1 MFTKVQFTVQINV
14 QVFLKLHLLNRV
26 IVKVQWRVWYLFV
39 LGEKITYFACLL
51 GSELKVI
58 YHWFA
63 QAFILLK
70 SLFKLVADKFILS
83 TTEKSEGFIQY
94 INSLR
99 FYSVCFYCIPS
110 WGLLKH
116 IETKLQTTFFY
127 LISKILYR
135 VYWWT
140 LYEIFAHIK
149 LKK

>member
-14 QVFLKLHLLNRV
+14 QVFLKLYLLNRV
-26 IVKVQWRVWYLFV
+26 IIKVPWRVRYLFV
-39 LGEKITYFACLL
+39 LGEKITYFVCLL

-94 INSLR
+94 VNSLR
-99 FYSVCFYCIPS
+99 FYSVCFYCILS
-110 WGLLKH
+110 WGLLKLSC
-116 IETKLQTTFFY
+116 KTTFFY

-149 LKK
+149 LF

>member
-26 IVKVQWRVWYLFV
+26 IIKVQWRVWYLFV
-39 LGEKITYFACLL
+39 LGEKITSFACLL

-94 INSLR
+94 VNSLR
-99 FYSVCFYCIPS
+99 FYSVCFYCILS
-110 WGLLKH
+110 WGLLKLSC
-116 IETKLQTTFFY
+116 KTTFFY

-149 LKK
+149 LF

>member
-39 LGEKITYFACLL
+39 LGEKITSFACLL

-110 WGLLKH
+110 WELLKH